1 LGSRSPRTARQRHAE
16 VEAVFAALAHE
27 SRRMI
32 LLAIWFRGGSLSA
45 GDIAARFSHSW
56 PTTSR
61 HLKLLVDAGLLA
73 VEREGRSRR
82 YRVATERLALVREWL
97 DWFSADRILS

>member
-1 LGSRSPRTARQRHAE
+1 LPTRDAKQKHEELEQAFG
-16 VEAVFAALAHE
+16 ALAHAA
-27 SRRMI
+27 RRQI

-61 HLKLLVDAGLLA
+61 HLKVLVDAGLLA
-73 VEREGRSRR
+73 VERDGRSRV
-82 YRVATERLALVREWL
+82 YRVATERLDAIKEWL
-97 DWFSADRILS
+97 AWFSPDRIHR